1 MLHRLAYPFLTRHR
15 ATVRW
20 NFAANVLD
28 GSLYGFAMTLISMTA
43 VVPVLITQM
52 GGSGIIVGLVPVVWA
67 LGFNLPQ
74 VLMAPYV
81 EKRKDRKAILLR
93 TALVQ
98 RVVWLLVAAV
108 VLFVSY
114 TSPVVGLTLLFLGL
128 ALSAI
133 CSSLN
138 MPVWFDMIAR
148 VTPQELR
155 GRLFATRSILA
166 AIFGIAAGAIVALVL
181 DGIRYPAN
189 FSLLFVLGFG
199 VSMVSYYFLYVLRDD
214 GQNTRVVDAPE
225 DMIRRLPGI
234 LKRDKN
240 FRNFV
245 IGDGLI
251 VMALVAEAFYAVYA
265 IDRFNLTPGVAG
277 HFIIAMTAT
286 TVVASLF
293 FGYLADTIGHRINLI
308 TASVM
313 LLISCVLALAAPSV
327 EVYYLVFVG
336 SALTI
341 GLRHISRLAIIVE
354 LCREEDRPTYIALAN
369 MMGAPF
375 ALFAIFAGWW
385 ADRVGYQIVFMLA
398 AVCAFLA
405 VVWLLFVFKEPRR
418 LAVAGIQSA
427 SS

>member
-1 MLHRLAYPFLTRHR
+1 MLHRLAYPFLMRHR

-28 GSLYGFAMTLISMTA
+28 GSLYGFAMTLISLTG

-52 GGSGIIVGLVPVVWA
+52 GGSGIVVGLVPVVWA

-98 RVVWLLVAAV
+98 RLVWLLVAAV
-108 VLFVSY
+108 VLLVSY
-114 TSPVVGLTLLFLGL
+114 VSPAVGLTLLFLGL
-128 ALSAI
+128 LLSAV

-166 AIFGIAAGAIVALVL
+166 AVFGIAAGAIVATVL
-181 DGIRYPAN
+181 DGISYPAN
-189 FSLLFVLGFG
+189 FSMLFVLGFG
-199 VSMVSYYFLYVLRDD
+199 VSMISYYFLYVLRDN
-214 GQNTRVVDAPE
+214 GQNTRVLETRE
-225 DMIRRLPGI
+225 DMLQRLPGI
-234 LKRDKN
+234 LRRDAN

-251 VMALVAEAFYAVYA
+251 VMALVAEAFYAVHA
-265 IDRFNLTPGVAG
+265 IDRFNLTAGAAG

-293 FGYLADTIGHRINLI
+293 FGYLADTLGHRINLI
-308 TASVM
+308 TAAVM
-313 LLISCVLALAAPSV
+313 LLFSCVLALGAPRV

-369 MMGAPF
+369 MLGAPF

-385 ADRVGYQIVFMLA
+385 ADRVGYEIVF
-398 AVCAFLA
+398 FLA
-405 VVWLLFVFKEPRR
+405 TACALLAIAWLSLVFREPRR
-418 LAVAGIQSA
+418 LAAGNTKESP
-427 SS
+427 S